1 MINGKGMGGMLRVDE
16 SVTSRH
22 TFYPH
27 IAAVVAGGADVAVCS
42 AHVWR
47 TALSS
52 TRWPNQRRQDN
63 KKKQL
68 PLTKCGWEVVSV
80 GHGRMGE
87 SEAWTEERW
96 CEEGERKKAAGCDLL
111 AFSWRAGVG
120 KELSS
125 VGGKPQRCWK
135 TNFLHFFLTARVRS
149 LVWARWQ
156 DE

>member
-1 MINGKGMGGMLRVDE
+1 MINGKGKGGMLRVDE

-63 KKKQL
+63 KK
-68 PLTKCGWEVVSV
+68 TTSADEVWMGGSV
-80 GHGRMGE
+80 GGHGRMKKVEHEQKKGGVRRGR
-87 SEAWTEERW
+87 ER
-96 CEEGERKKAAGCDLL
+96 RQ
-111 AFSWRAGVG
+111 RGV
-120 KELSS
+120 
-125 VGGKPQRCWK
+125 
-135 TNFLHFFLTARVRS
+135 TY
-149 LVWARWQ
+149 
-156 DE
+156 